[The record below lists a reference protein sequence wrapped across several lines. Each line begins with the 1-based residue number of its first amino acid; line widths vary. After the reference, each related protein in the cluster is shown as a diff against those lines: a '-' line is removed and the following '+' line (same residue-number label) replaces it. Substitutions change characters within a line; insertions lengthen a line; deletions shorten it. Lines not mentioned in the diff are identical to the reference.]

1 MSEDRKKVSD
11 NQASEEQEMQ
21 EIDLDD
27 LEQVTGG
34 SLHNVQYTKTVDI
47 SEDTKKKI

>member
-1 MSEDRKKVSD
+1 MNDDRKKFSED
-11 NQASEEQEMQ
+11 QATEETEMQ

-47 SEDTKKKI
+47 SEDIKKKI